1 MTFCIIC
8 IASIMFDNPHAALT
22 IVCSMLPAV
31 EDALIAEVGE
41 DVAMDIMR
49 ELIIHC
55 RML

>member
-1 MTFCIIC
+1 
-8 IASIMFDNPHAALT
+8 MFDNPHAALT